1 MKSTW
6 GLLFALLLIVQAA
19 VPGIPASA
27 AVSEADITKF
37 RVYQNDKALYE
48 FASLSKS
55 VAYAKRFRYSHV
67 EEISTRQWVWDNLPR
82 YVVYQSGL
90 TRPEWEFRSY
100 SDALALAKTLT
111 DVHIRDLEQTGWAYS
126 QHVRFQVFQGDKS
139 LPSWQFSTLAE
150 AKQEAKLWANSHIM
164 DLVTNQWVWD
174 NMTMDRKSA
183 ERKKQAVYDLFV
195 GGVSTGGTKYAFLQ
209 DAIRA
214 SASVPRSEVVNMA
227 TGMVVYSNLPPY
239 SVRQNGKEIRTFFSV
254 DNAAAYAKA
263 FIGTEVVKGGEVWW
277 TNVPYLQVY
286 QKNRLV
292 QSFHNLKA
300 ALLYAGTLENSRIK
314 TAEGRPVWDNT
325 RKLLYIGWN
334 GSSSNETAL
343 AQVADTQGLDIDSP
357 TWFVL
362 SAPDG
367 SMTDTSD
374 PAFVKQLKTR
384 GKQVMPV
391 VINSHDSELA
401 SAFLQN
407 PAGQRMFIDKLADR
421 LTELG
426 VRGVNL
432 DFEAIA
438 PQDRDAYTAFVIE
451 FTDAMHRKGLTVSI
465 DLPRGHL
472 SWNDKSGYDYE
483 KLAGIVDTVV
493 IMAYDQFWK
502 GSTSPGP
509 VSGFPWFEEGI
520 TNYLSYDIP
529 RSKIIL
535 GIPFYIRV
543 WKLDENGKLVGNSAL
558 MMKDLPQLL
567 ASVEETAEYDRNHRQ
582 TKYTYAKDGFTYVLW
597 AETPDT
603 IMARIAIAKKYDLAG
618 IAAWRLG
625 YEPAELWTE
634 LLRAK

>member
-1 MKSTW
+1 M
-6 GLLFALLLIVQAA
+6 LLIVQAV
-19 VPGIPASA
+19 VPGIQASA
-27 AVSEADITKF
+27 AGSEAEIATF
-37 RVYQNDKALYE
+37 RVYQNDKALHE
-48 FASLSKS
+48 FASLSKA
-55 VAYAKRFRYSHV
+55 VAYAKRFRNSHV
-67 EEISTRQWVWDNLPR
+67 EKISTRQWVWDNLPR

-90 TRPEWEFRSY
+90 TRPEWEFQSY
-100 SDALALAKTLT
+100 TDALALAKTLT
-111 DVHIRDLEQTGWAYS
+111 DVHIRDLERTGWAYS
-126 QHVRFQVFQGDKS
+126 RHARFQLFQGEKS
-139 LPSWQFSTLAE
+139 LPSWRFSTLAK

-164 DLVTNQWVWD
+164 DLATNQWVWD
-174 NMTMDRKSA
+174 NMTTDRKSA
-183 ERKKQAVYDLFV
+183 ERKKPAVYDLFV
-195 GGVSTGGTKYAFLQ
+195 DGVSTGGTKYAFLP

-214 SASVPRSEVVNMA
+214 SASVPRSEVVNTA
-227 TGMVVYSNLPPY
+227 TSKVVHSNLPPY
-239 SVRQNGKEIRTFFSV
+239 SVRHNGKEIRTFFSV
-254 DNAAAYAKA
+254 DNAAAYAKS
-263 FIGTEVVKGGEVWW
+263 FIGTEVVKSGEVWW

-286 QKNRLV
+286 QSNRLV
-292 QSFHNLKA
+292 RSFHTLKA
-300 ALLYAGTLENSRIK
+300 ALRYAGMLENSRIR

-325 RKLLYIGWN
+325 RKLLYMGWN
-334 GSSSNETAL
+334 GSSSKKAAL

-367 SMTDTSD
+367 SMIDTSD
-374 PAFVKQLKTR
+374 PAFVKLLKTR
-384 GKQVMPV
+384 GTQVMPA

-407 PAGQRMFIDKLADR
+407 PAGQRKFIDKLADR

-426 VRGVNL
+426 ASGVNL

-438 PQDRDAYTAFVIE
+438 PEDRDAYTAFVKD

-472 SWNDKSGYDYE
+472 KYNDISGYDYE

-493 IMAYDQFWK
+493 IMAYDQYWK

-509 VSGFPWFEEGI
+509 VSGLPWFEEGV

-529 RSKIIL
+529 KSKIIL

-543 WKLDENGKLVGNSAL
+543 WKLDDNGKLVGTSAM
-558 MMKDLPQLL
+558 MMKYLPKLL
-567 ASVEETAEYDRNHRQ
+567 ASVEEKAEYDRYNRQ
-582 TKYTYAKDGFTYVLW
+582 TKYTYVKDGFTYVLW

-603 IMARIAIAKKYDLAG
+603 IKARIAIAKKYDLAG
-618 IAAWRLG
+618 IAVWRLG
-625 YEPAELWTE
+625 YEPAEMWTE